1 MPPQKNSG
9 AKSSKRVSG
18 VESKNARFIQTYL
31 DDIRRKQS
39 TENVYVARIIAR
51 LGDGRMDAFY
61 LDEENKPQ
69 TAQVVIRGSFR
80 SKGKRSVWIE
90 VGSIVIIASSG
101 IPGSAEFGIMAIL
114 SQEDLNA
121 LKREITIDPRILD
134 TASVDKVVLK
144 SDIITPDGGFEFD
157 TAEDEIDIEDI

>member
-18 VESKNARFIQTYL
+18 VESKNARFIQAYL
-31 DDIRRKQS
+31 DDIRRNQS

-61 LDEENKPQ
+61 LDENKRPQ
-69 TAQVVIRGSFR
+69 TTQVVIRGSFR

-90 VGSIVIIASSG
+90 IGSIVIIASSG

-114 SQEDLNA
+114 SQDDLNS
-121 LKREITIDPRILD
+121 LKREITFDPRILD
-134 TASVDKVVLK
+134 TANVDKSILK
-144 SDIITPDGGFEFD
+144 SDVVLPDGGFEFD
-157 TAEDEIDIEDI
+157 TAEEEIDIDDI